1 LNAQAVAQNVLFG
14 LFVGSNYG
22 VAAVGLS
29 LVFGVLKVLN
39 TAHGELLMIGG
50 YLSYWLFTLFGID
63 PFVSI
68 AITAPVLLV
77 LGLALHRGTFVYV
90 ERLDEE
96 PRINTSLLIS
106 FGLALIIT
114 NLVQLA
120 WSADERSVTT
130 PYAGLGFT
138 IFGVVV
144 PYTRLASFAVAL
156 VAIMALEH
164 LLRRTYVGKAI
175 RATAEDWQAAAL
187 AGIDVRRTF
196 LLTFGISAALAAIAG
211 ALVSVS
217 SSIAPSLGAAW
228 TLKALVVVVLAG
240 MGSIGGAFVAGL
252 VLGVFEALGIYV
264 VGDAYREVIGLV
276 LFLAVLLIRPQGLFG
291 RR

>member
-1 LNAQAVAQNVLFG
+1 MSPQAVAQNVLFG

-50 YLSYWLFTLFGID
+50 YLTYWLFTLLGID

-68 AITAPVLLV
+68 LITGPALMLL
-77 LGLALHRGTFVYV
+77 GFAFHRGLFVFV

-106 FGLALIIT
+106 FGLALILT
-114 NLVQLA
+114 NLVQLL

-130 PYAGLGFT
+130 PYSGLGFVV
-138 IFGVVV
+138 FGVVV
-144 PYTRLASFAVAL
+144 PYTRLASFVVAL
-156 VAIMALEH
+156 VAIVVLDQ
-164 LLRRTYVGKAI
+164 LLRRTFVGKAI

-187 AGIDVRRTF
+187 AGIDVRRTY
-196 LLTFGISAALAAIAG
+196 LVTFGISAALAAIAG

-217 SSIAPSLGAAW
+217 STIAPSLGAAW

-240 MGSIGGAFVAGL
+240 MGSVVGAFVAGL
-252 VLGVFEALGIYV
+252 VLGVTEALGIYV

-276 LFLAVLLIRPQGLFG
+276 LFLVVLLVRPQGLFG

>member
-1 LNAQAVAQNVLFG
+1 VNAQAVAQNVLFG

-130 PYAGLGFT
+130 PYAGLGFP
-138 IFGVVV
+138 ILGVVV

-196 LLTFGISAALAAIAG
+196 LLTFGISAALAGIAG

-276 LFLAVLLIRPQGLFG
+276 LFLAVLLVRPQGLFG